1 MSNVVEKGGGSV
13 KKLFR
18 KLIKE
23 KRVVPKMPE
32 WNEIVEMLYDKNL
45 DCFDDE
51 VVKVIYSKDKAMRYI
66 VLKSDTDFFSYR
78 LEKIY
83 QLDEEEWSYRCSFD
97 FTPAFWQDVDN
108 GSKSIFSTLE
118 DALKE
123 LEQEAEYKFF
133 RS

>member
-1 MSNVVEKGGGSV
+1 MKR
-13 KKLFR
+13 LFR
-18 KLIKE
+18 KFRKE
-23 KRVVPKMPE
+23 KRTVPKMPE

-45 DCFDDE
+45 DFLDSTVE
-51 VVKVIYSKDKAMRYI
+51 KVIYSKDKSKRYV
-66 VLKSDTDFFSYR
+66 VLKSDKGFFTYR

-97 FTPAFWQDVDN
+97 LTPAFWQEIDN
-108 GSKSIFSTLE
+108 GSKSIFSNLE

>member
-1 MSNVVEKGGGSV
+1 MLLKGDDSV
-13 KKLFR
+13 KRLFR
-18 KLIKE
+18 KFRKE
-23 KRVVPKMPE
+23 KRVVPPMPE

-45 DCFDDE
+45 DFLDSTVE
-51 VVKVIYSKDKAMRYI
+51 KVIYSKDKSKRYV
-66 VLKSDTDFFSYR
+66 VLKSDKGFFTYR

-97 FTPAFWQDVDN
+97 LTPAFWQDVDN

-118 DALKE
+118 DALNE
-123 LEQEAEYKFF
+123 LKQEAEYRFF